1 MSRCSGPKE
10 LGTEQGEGAQCLT
23 AIPALQD
30 LAAHGVLG
38 CLGAAQILSIDPEAG
53 VILLY
58 QVTVVADH
66 CGRGREMCVTKGCD
80 PSPLCRALC
89 SLNADDQPH

>member
-1 MSRCSGPKE
+1 MG
-10 LGTEQGEGAQCLT
+10 QGEGARCLT

-30 LAAHGVLG
+30 LAAHGILG
-38 CLGAAQILSIDPEAG
+38 CLGAAQVLAVNPEAG

-58 QVTVVADH
+58 QVTVVPDH
-66 CGRGREMCVTKGCD
+66 CGRGGEMRVTRGCV
-80 PSPLCRALC
+80 PSPLWNALC